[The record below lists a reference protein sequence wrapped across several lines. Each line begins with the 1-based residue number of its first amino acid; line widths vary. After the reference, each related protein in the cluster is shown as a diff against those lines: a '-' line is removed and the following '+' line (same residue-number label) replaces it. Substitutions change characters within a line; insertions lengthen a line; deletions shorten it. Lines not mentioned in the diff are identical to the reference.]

1 MRDTPSEPCVS
12 LTMCRTLSLSQQEA
26 LQALSRQV
34 IAQMELRHQIVERDK
49 AQRHL
54 RASEARKAAILQS
67 ALDCI
72 ITIDQQGCVVEWN
85 PAAEWTFGYVADE
98 AVGQELAALI
108 VPPALRD
115 AHRQGLTRFLATGEG
130 SVLGKRIEILAMRV
144 GGEEFPI
151 ELAITPVTVEGEV
164 LFTACLRDITERK
177 QAEQALSDQDKK
189 YRLLFEN
196 ATHGIYR
203 TTPDGRILLANP
215 ALLQM
220 LGYDSVEQ
228 LTTRNLEADGTEA
241 AYTRAEFKA
250 RLEAEGELRGLEA
263 VWARR
268 DGQLI
273 CVRENA
279 RLVLGLDGTPLFYE
293 GSVEDITARKE
304 AEEALRRAHEE
315 LEARVKARTAD
326 LSDANAA
333 LQAEMAQRQRAEDN
347 YRSLFENAVEGIF
360 QSSPGGHYL
369 SANPAL
375 AHLYG
380 YDSSEEMI
388 CGLADIGAQL
398 YVQPGRRDEFARL
411 MEESDVIA
419 GFESEVYRRDG
430 TTLWI
435 SEAARIIRS
444 PTGALLRYEGTVQDI
459 TERKRA
465 EEQIRATGDMLQ
477 IIMDNIPQFV
487 FWKDTQ
493 SVYQG
498 CNRNFAQAA
507 GFTHP
512 NDIRGKTDYELPWT
526 PEEAHHYQTVDR
538 RVMDANTS
546 ELRFMETQHQADGRL
561 TWLETNKIP
570 LHDAQGQVV
579 GILGTFQDYT
589 ERKEA
594 EEQIRA
600 LNADLMQA
608 YDATIEG
615 WSRALDLRDHET
627 EGHCRRVTEL
637 TLRLAAAIGMTSEEL
652 VHVRRGALL
661 HDIGKMGVPD
671 NVLLKPGPLSDEE
684 WAIMRRHPELA
695 CEMLRPIDF
704 LYAALEIPG
713 GHHEKWDGTGYPQGL
728 SGEAIPLSAR
738 LFAAID
744 IWDAL
749 RSDRPYRKAWPAERV
764 LDHICGLSGTHFD
777 PQVVRVFMAMMKQ
790 EQKAEVI
797 RIDAPAERLLLAA

>member
-1 MRDTPSEPCVS
+1 MHYPLPKDDSGRLQALRDYQILDTPSEDVFDDFTS
-12 LTMCRTLSLSQQEA
+12 LAAHICGTPVALISLIDTDRQWFKSKLGLSLSETPRDIAFCAHAIHQEGVFLVSDAQADPRFADNPLVTGDPHVSFYAGAPLVTDAGHALGTLCVIDHVPRTLTPAQQAA

-34 IAQMELRHQIVERDK
+34 IAQMELRHQIAERDK

-72 ITIDQQGCVVEWN
+72 ITIDPQGCVVEWN

-98 AVGQELAALI
+98 ALGQELAALI
-108 VPPALRD
+108 VPPPLRE
-115 AHRQGLTRFLATGEG
+115 AHRHGMTRFLATGEG
-130 SVLGKRIEILAMRV
+130 PVLGKRIEILAMRA

-263 VWARR
+263 AWERR

-273 CVRENA
+273 FVRENA
-279 RLVLGLDGTPLFYE
+279 RLVLGLDGAPLFYE
-293 GSVEDITARKE
+293 GSVEDITAWKE
-304 AEEALRRAHEE
+304 AEEALRLAHEE

-360 QSSPGGHYL
+360 QSSPEGQYL

-380 YDSSEEMI
+380 YNSPEEMI

-398 YVQPGRRDEFARL
+398 YVQPGRRAEFARL

-430 TTLWI
+430 TTIWI
-435 SEAARIIRS
+435 SEAARIVRS
-444 PTGALLRYEGTVQDI
+444 QAGALLRYEGTVQDI
-459 TERKRA
+459 
-465 EEQIRATGDMLQ
+465 
-477 IIMDNIPQFV
+477 
-487 FWKDTQ
+487 
-493 SVYQG
+493 
-498 CNRNFAQAA
+498 
-507 GFTHP
+507 
-512 NDIRGKTDYELPWT
+512 
-526 PEEAHHYQTVDR
+526 
-538 RVMDANTS
+538 
-546 ELRFMETQHQADGRL
+546 
-561 TWLETNKIP
+561 
-570 LHDAQGQVV
+570 
-579 GILGTFQDYT
+579 T

-637 TLRLAAAIGMTSEEL
+637 TLRLAAAMGMTSNEL

-684 WAIMRRHPELA
+684 WTIMRRHPELA

-704 LYAALEIPG
+704 LHAALEIPG

-738 LFAAID
+738 LFAVVD
-744 IWDAL
+744 VWDAL
-749 RSDRPYRKAWPAERV
+749 RSDRPYRKAWPTERV
-764 LDHICGLSGTHFD
+764 LDHIFSLSGTHFD
-777 PQVVRVFMAMMKQ
+777 PQIVRVFLALMQQEHKPEAMHIASPTKM
-790 EQKAEVI
+790 
-797 RIDAPAERLLLAA
+797 LLAA